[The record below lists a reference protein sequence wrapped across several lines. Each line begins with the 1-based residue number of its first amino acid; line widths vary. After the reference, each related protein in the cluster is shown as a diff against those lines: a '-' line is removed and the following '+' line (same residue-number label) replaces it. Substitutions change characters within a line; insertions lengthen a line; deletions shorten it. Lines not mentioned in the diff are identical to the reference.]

1 MPAER
6 APGEP
11 PRDAPLAVNGAPA
24 RDLRLDA
31 LRALALAGILQVNI
45 QSFVW
50 GAGNP
55 LGYFR
60 GPPDSAE
67 AITYFALSALVEYKF
82 MPLFAMLFGASFG
95 LLWSK
100 LEAAGRD
107 ARRVMRRRYAV
118 LFVFGVAHGLL
129 AYYGDITNLYALL
142 GLLLMRHATSDA
154 ATLAR
159 AVRRW
164 WIAAALVT
172 TVLAGVAWLGSSL
185 ADGEFSGELAQ
196 AYLTYTR
203 GSWSAQLRQRAQDFM
218 LISWSAWLGG
228 LWVPVYAFMLT
239 GLLAVRAGW
248 LAEPP
253 PGLARRTLVLGL
265 LIGLPAGLL
274 QAAGSLAA
282 VAEGPGTLANP
293 LFAIPLLAS
302 SALSF
307 AYAAVVLWFARGA
320 WIAWLAPAGR
330 MPLSNYLA
338 QSLAMGALL
347 SGWGLGWG
355 AWMNTWQ
362 LALLAAAIV
371 SVQWLASRWWMARH
385 AQGPLEALW
394 RRLAEGSSSAAR

>member
-1 MPAER
+1 MSVSAT
-6 APGEP
+6 AH
-11 PRDAPLAVNGAPA
+11 RDG
-24 RDLRLDA
+24 RLDA
-31 LRALALAGILQVNI
+31 LRALALAGILQINI

-60 GPPDSAE
+60 GPPDAAE
-67 AITYFALSALVEYKF
+67 AITYFVLSALVEYKF
-82 MPLFAMLFGASFG
+82 MPLFALLFGASFG
-95 LLWSK
+95 LLWHK
-100 LEAAGRD
+100 LDSTRAD
-107 ARRVMRRRYAV
+107 ARRVMRRRYAF
-118 LFVFGVAHGLL
+118 LFAFGVAHGLL

-159 AVRRW
+159 AARRW
-164 WIAAALVT
+164 WIAAVIT
-172 TVLAGVAWLGSSL
+172 TAALAGIAWLAASPDD
-185 ADGEFSGELAQ
+185 ADFSAELAQ

-203 GSWSAQLRQRAQDFM
+203 GSWTAQLPQRAQDFM
-218 LISWSAWLGG
+218 VISWSAWLGG

-239 GLLAVRAGW
+239 GLWAVRAGW
-248 LAEPP
+248 LAAPP
-253 PGLARRTLVLGL
+253 PWLARRALALGL

-274 QAAGSLAA
+274 HAAGSLAA

-293 LFAIPLLAS
+293 LLAIPLLAS
-302 SALSF
+302 STLAF
-307 AYAAVVLWFARGA
+307 AYAVIVLWFVRGA

-330 MPLSNYLA
+330 MPLTNYLV

-371 SVQWLASRWWMARH
+371 ACQWLASRWWMARH
-385 AQGPLEALW
+385 AHGPLEAVW
-394 RRLAEGSSSAAR
+394 RRVSEGPALAR